1 MFASSKVSGSVWG
14 RIADYI
20 FGRNSLIGIAS
31 LMLLTISG
39 YATWSGM
46 NDFIIGVSQSPG
58 AAQGREIIGGLS
70 VTNNMLVI
78 AIVVALT
85 FLMWLALRESFAA
98 KRVLRDRMLTF
109 PLYFFLALWS
119 IGFGYGFWWSLIA
132 GEEATRSSLSGLQ
145 EDARDA
151 ATAIAARLD
160 AVKVQ
165 LDSVVSWSDGQMARE
180 ETSGGSCGVAS
191 GAGRGPL
198 YNARRSVRDSIASLR
213 DNVTTAWIGPVQQ
226 DVEKLRQAASQL
238 AGETVAERQ
247 QAFEATAAR
256 IRGTARAIA
265 ARSNELGRSTA
276 TEMRAIASAVTV
288 VPKQP
293 GFSCYDPTLGQRL
306 NQAAE
311 QADQPAVLNLRDAS
325 FSEGPAGVA
334 NAVKAL
340 WENMG
345 SYTGSLWRY
354 VVSGGSVSGDS
365 TVTGRA
371 ITGRD
376 LIALLA
382 TVGIDLGLFV
392 LTALNPPP
400 AERKRFA
407 PETVRQIQD
416 AMRTAAARAPGTDIE
431 WVRKHFLH
439 HYKDSY
445 FVIPNLY
452 SADPDVAGEADKALA
467 MNQLS
472 GVLDDLG
479 LIRWPHRRP
488 RWQFWGKDEL
498 DKLREEESMSSKSA
512 LVEARKE
519 WMKDNPRGY
528 TKEEQDEFLSVK
540 DIRNHGVFSKADRM
554 LENAGWSK
562 RARNDIEVFVFE
574 DVEGLTPLLDA
585 LNDMQLPGEADG
597 SDASLP
603 RTPPEQPA

>member
-288 VPKQP
+288 APKQP

>member
-1 MFASSKVSGSVWG
+1 MAGGIVSTESVWG

-46 NDFIIGVSQSPG
+46 NDFIVGVSQSP
-58 AAQGREIIGGLS
+58 AAAKGREVVGGLS
-70 VTNNMLVI
+70 VTNSMLVI

-85 FLMWLALRESFAA
+85 FLMWLALRETFAA
-98 KRVLRDRMLTF
+98 KRSLRDRLLTF
-109 PLYFFLALWS
+109 PLYCFLALWS

-132 GEEATRSSLSGLQ
+132 GEEATRTSLAGLQ

-151 ATAIAARLD
+151 ATAIAARID
-160 AVKVQ
+160 AVKIQ
-165 LDSVVSWSDGQMARE
+165 LDSVVAWSDNQMARE
-180 ETSGGSCGVAS
+180 ETSGGSCGVPS

-198 YNARRSVRDSIASLR
+198 FNARRGVRDAIASLR
-213 DNVTTAWIGPVQQ
+213 DNVTGSWIGPVQQ
-226 DVEKLRQAASQL
+226 DVEKLRQTASQL

-276 TEMRAIASAVTV
+276 TEMRAIASAIAVP
-288 VPKQP
+288 PKQQ
-293 GFSCYDPTLGQRL
+293 GFSCYDPTLAQRL

-311 QADQPAVLNLRDAS
+311 QAQQPAVLSLRDAS

-345 SYTGSLWRY
+345 VYAGSLISY
-354 VVSGGSVSGDS
+354 VTSGGKASGES
-365 TVTGRA
+365 TDAGRP

-382 TVGIDLGLFV
+382 TIGIDLGLFV

-400 AERKRFA
+400 AERKRFR
-407 PETVRQIQD
+407 PETVRQIKD
-416 AMRTAAARAPGTDIE
+416 AIRTAAARASGTDIE

-439 HYKDSY
+439 HYQDSY

-452 SADPDVAGEADKALA
+452 SADPEVAGEADKALA
-467 MNQLS
+467 MNQLA
-472 GVLDDLG
+472 GVLDDLD
-479 LIRWPHRRP
+479 LIRWPHRAKW
-488 RWQFWGKDEL
+488 WQFWKKDEL
-498 DKLREEESMSSKSA
+498 DVLREEESKSSKSA

-519 WMKDNPRGY
+519 WMRDNPRGY
-528 TKEEQDEFLSVK
+528 TKEEQDKFLSVK

-554 LENAGWSK
+554 LENAGWSE

-585 LNDMQLPGEADG
+585 LTDMELVAPATPGSPEVPHNDA
-597 SDASLP
+597 A
-603 RTPPEQPA
+603 PPA

>member
-1 MFASSKVSGSVWG
+1 MLGSSKVSSSVWG

-31 LMLLTISG
+31 LMLLVISG

-46 NDFIIGVSQSPG
+46 NDFIVGVSQSP
-58 AAQGREIIGGLS
+58 AAARGREIVGGLS

-98 KRVLRDRMLTF
+98 KRALRDRLLTF

-151 ATAIAARLD
+151 ATAIAARLA

-165 LDSVVSWSDGQMARE
+165 TDSVVAWSDGQMARE
-180 ETSGGSCGVAS
+180 ESSGGSCGVPS

-213 DNVTTAWIGPVQQ
+213 DNVTTAWVEPVQQ
-226 DVEKLRQAASQL
+226 DVEKLKQAASQL
-238 AGETVAERQ
+238 AGTTVAERQ

-276 TEMRAIASAVTV
+276 TEMRAIASAVGV
-288 VPKQP
+288 APKQP
-293 GFSCYDPTLGQRL
+293 GFSCHDPTLAQRL

-311 QADQPAVLNLRDAS
+311 QAEQPAVLNLRDAS

-345 SYTGSLWRY
+345 SYVGSLWRF
-354 VVSGGSVSGDS
+354 VVTGGGVSGDS
-365 TVTGRA
+365 TETGRA

-400 AERKRFA
+400 AERKRFP

-452 SADPDVAGEADKALA
+452 SADPETPGEADKALA
-467 MNQLS
+467 MNQLA

-479 LIRWPHRRP
+479 VIRWPKRKP
-488 RWQFWGKDEL
+488 WWKLWGKDEL
-498 DKLREEESMSSKSA
+498 DKLRDEESLSSKSA
-512 LVEARKE
+512 LVEARKV
-519 WMKDNPRGY
+519 WMRDNPRGY
-528 TKEEQDEFLSVK
+528 SKQEQEEFLSVK

-554 LENAGWSK
+554 LENVGWSK

-585 LNDMQLPGEADG
+585 LNDMRLEGN
-597 SDASLP
+597 
-603 RTPPEQPA
+603 PANATATVPQESKPA

>member
-585 LNDMQLPGEADG
+585 LNDMQLPGEVDG
-597 SDASLP
+597 SEASLP